1 MDSSLTTA
9 PKKRKVVVKKET
21 VEDPRQKEKKEALNA
36 KSVSLRKFK
45 QQIDKT
51 RRLIDDAKKKLPMVA
66 DKGYPKEMTVHFDTS
81 LGAVLTECEGHAKR
95 YGDEASKAE
104 GDDIEAITAT
114 AESIDGACKELEK
127 LTDGLKKTTVANI
140 NNVTK

>member
-1 MDSSLTTA
+1 M
-9 PKKRKVVVKKET
+9 VKKET
-21 VEDPRQKEKKEALNA
+21 IEDVKAKEKKEALTA
-36 KSVSLRKFK
+36 KALSLRKFK

-51 RRLIDDAKKKLPMVA
+51 RRVIDDAKKKLPKVA
-66 DKGYPKEMTVHFDTS
+66 DKGYPKEMTVHFDTL

-104 GDDIEAITAT
+104 GDDIEAIIAT
-114 AESIDGACKELEK
+114 AESIDAACKELEK
-127 LTDGLKKTTVANI
+127 LTDELKKTTVANI